1 MCVCEREKERERE
14 RENINSDIFIN
25 VVTKHNEELKQT
37 KGRDLVLEM
46 NIHLK
51 KIRERER
58 ECACLNF
65 ECV

>member
-1 MCVCEREKERERE
+1 MCVCVCVCACERERE
-14 RENINSDIFIN
+14 REFINSDIFIN

-51 KIRERER
+51 KIREKER
-58 ECACLNF
+58 MCMF
-65 ECV
+65 EL

>member
-1 MCVCEREKERERE
+1 MCVCVHVRERE
-14 RENINSDIFIN
+14 REFINSDIFIN

-51 KIRERER
+51 KIREKER
-58 ECACLNF
+58 MCMF
-65 ECV
+65 EL